1 MLETTK
7 KDVTVFSC
15 EQLGELRTHQSESGK
30 IWFCLADVANALCL
44 EQVSRLKSRL
54 KADGVTTIKG
64 VSLTTNQHGA
74 TTEQV
79 VDLNFIDEPNLYRCI
94 FQSRKEE
101 AEKFQ
106 NWVFEEVLPSIR
118 KSGGYIATT
127 NTMTDTEIMAK
138 AILLANNT
146 IEQRNARIKELE
158 DTNEKQTST
167 IARLQ
172 PKAEFADAAF
182 KAEGKVDIGQ
192 AAKILGLPFGR
203 NTLFKKLK
211 EKGVFFGSRNE
222 PKQRYIDAGYFEL
235 SQLPPI
241 KRDHHPDLIVMKCTC
256 TQKGLAYINHLFG
269 GNPTQP
275 SLTVIK

>member
-1 MLETTK
+1 MDEIRIFSN
-7 KDVTVFSC
+7 DVF
-15 EQLGELRTHQSESGK
+15 GEIRTAGTSDAPM
-30 IWFCLADVANALCL
+30 FCLADVCKALGL
-44 EQVSRLKSRL
+44 S
-54 KADGVTTIKG
+54 AKG
-64 VSLTTNQHGA
+64 VNQRLTKEVISNYPLETAGGTQQALFVNEDG
-74 TTEQV
+74 
-79 VDLNFIDEPNLYRCI
+79 LYDVI
-94 FQSRKEE
+94 LDSRKPE
-101 AEKFQ
+101 AKAFRK
-106 NWVFEEVLPSIR
+106 WVTSEVLPSIR
-118 KSGGYIATT
+118 KTGGYIATT
-127 NTMTDTEIMAK
+127 STMTDTEIMAK

-211 EKGVFFGSRNE
+211 EKGIFFGSRNE

>member
-1 MLETTK
+1 MDEIRIFSNDVFGEIRTAGTPDAPMFCLSDVCKALGLSAKGVNQRLTKEVISNYPLETAGGTQQALFVNEDGLY
-7 KDVTVFSC
+7 DVI
-15 EQLGELRTHQSESGK
+15 L
-30 IWFCLADVANALCL
+30 D
-44 EQVSRLKSRL
+44 
-54 KADGVTTIKG
+54 
-64 VSLTTNQHGA
+64 
-74 TTEQV
+74 
-79 VDLNFIDEPNLYRCI
+79 
-94 FQSRKEE
+94 SRKPE
-101 AEKFQ
+101 AKAFRK
-106 NWVFEEVLPSIR
+106 WVTSEVLPSIR
-118 KSGGYIATT
+118 KTGGYIATT
-127 NTMTDTEIMAK
+127 STMTDTEIMAK

-158 DTNEKQTST
+158 DTNEKQTNT

-211 EKGVFFGSRNE
+211 EKGIFFGSRNE

>member
-1 MLETTK
+1 MLQNQSTNVTTFNNAQFG
-7 KDVTVFSC
+7 D
-15 EQLGELRTHQSESGK
+15 LRTHQSESGNV
-30 IWFCLADVANALCL
+30 WFCLNDVMKSLGL
-44 EQVSRLKSRL
+44 SHITELKKRLQE
-54 KADGVTTIKG
+54 KG
-64 VSLTTNQHGA
+64 CSSIAVLTNGGNQ
-74 TTEQV
+74 QMI
-79 VDLNFIDEPNLYRCI
+79 FIDEPNLYRCI

-127 NTMTDTEIMAK
+127 STMTDTEIMAK

-158 DTNEKQTST
+158 DTNEKQTNT

-182 KAEGKVDIGQ
+182 KADGKVDIGQ

>member
-1 MLETTK
+1 MDEIRIFSNDVFGEIRTAGTPDAPMFCLSDVCKALGLSAKGVNQRLTKEVISNYPLETAGGTQQALFVNEDGLY
-7 KDVTVFSC
+7 DVI
-15 EQLGELRTHQSESGK
+15 L
-30 IWFCLADVANALCL
+30 D
-44 EQVSRLKSRL
+44 
-54 KADGVTTIKG
+54 
-64 VSLTTNQHGA
+64 
-74 TTEQV
+74 
-79 VDLNFIDEPNLYRCI
+79 
-94 FQSRKEE
+94 SRKPE
-101 AEKFQ
+101 AKAFRK
-106 NWVFEEVLPSIR
+106 WVTSEVLPSIR
-118 KSGGYIATT
+118 KTGGYIATT
-127 NTMTDTEIMAK
+127 STMTDTEIMAK

-158 DTNEKQTST
+158 DTNEKQTNT

-275 SLTVIK
+275 SLTAIK

>member
-1 MLETTK
+1 MTNQVQVLKQTELFGQQF
-7 KDVTVFSC
+7 TVYGSIQEPLFVAS
-15 EQLGELRTHQSESGK
+15 
-30 IWFCLADVANALCL
+30 DVATMINHPNTSELVKL
-44 EQVSRLKSRL
+44 VDDDEKLTS
-54 KADGVTTIKG
+54 TILRAG
-64 VSLTTNQHGA
+64 QNRDVWMLTENG
-74 TTEQV
+74 
-79 VDLNFIDEPNLYRCI
+79 LYEVLM
-94 FQSRKEE
+94 QSRKPIAKQFKKGVKQILHE
-101 AEKFQ
+101 
-106 NWVFEEVLPSIR
+106 IR
-118 KSGGYIATT
+118 TTGGYIATT
-127 NTMTDTEIMAK
+127 STMTDTEIMAK

-146 IEQRNARIKELE
+146 IEQRNERIKELE